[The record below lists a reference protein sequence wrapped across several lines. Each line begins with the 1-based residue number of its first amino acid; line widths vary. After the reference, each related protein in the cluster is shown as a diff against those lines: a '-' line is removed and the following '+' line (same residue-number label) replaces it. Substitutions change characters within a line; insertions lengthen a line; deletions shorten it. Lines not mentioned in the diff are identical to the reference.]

1 MPGVGRYEPICAGSY
16 IVSKELEHEPEA
28 VLAKAS
34 RASVW
39 IPWYFKRGAL
49 TILTVPLFL
58 FLVYCIAVSAFGAVI
73 QGLALLR
80 ASYAV
85 FGFIGAFILVSV
97 GWVPVILP
105 PVLYYSLIK
114 NLPGIWLR
122 PDAARRAKIFS
133 SLAVLVLLPLVASLV
148 YHGVAWGIG
157 WIADRDPCAAF
168 SAGVTGS
175 KPPVN
180 CP

>member
-1 MPGVGRYEPICAGSY
+1 
-16 IVSKELEHEPEA
+16 VSKEFVSEPKT
-28 VLAKAS
+28 VLANAS
-34 RASVW
+34 SASVW

-49 TILTVPLFL
+49 TLVTAPLLL
-58 FLVYCIAVSAFGAVI
+58 FLVFCIALSTVGAVV

-85 FGFIGAFILVSV
+85 FGIIGAFIVISFA
-97 GWVPVILP
+97 WIPVIMP
-105 PVLYYSLIK
+105 PVLFYSQ
-114 NLPGIWLR
+114 NLPGLWLR
-122 PDAARRAKIFS
+122 PDASRGAKILS
-133 SLAVLVLLPLVASLV
+133 SLAVLVLLPLGAYLL
-148 YHGVAWGIG
+148 YHAVAWSIW

-168 SAGVTGS
+168 AAGVTGS

>member
-1 MPGVGRYEPICAGSY
+1 MANEFER
-16 IVSKELEHEPEA
+16 KPET
-28 VLAKAS
+28 VLAEAS
-34 RASVW
+34 EASVW
-39 IPWYFKRGAL
+39 IPWDFRRGAL
-49 TILTVPLFL
+49 TLVTAPLFL
-58 FLVYCIAVSAFGAVI
+58 FLVYCIAISAFGAVI

-85 FGFIGAFILVSV
+85 FGFIGAFIAVSF

-105 PVLYYSLIK
+105 PILYYSLMK
-114 NLPGIWLR
+114 NLPGLWLR
-122 PDAARRAKIFS
+122 PDASRLAKVS
-133 SLAVLVLLPLVASLV
+133 SSIAVIVLLPLAAYLI